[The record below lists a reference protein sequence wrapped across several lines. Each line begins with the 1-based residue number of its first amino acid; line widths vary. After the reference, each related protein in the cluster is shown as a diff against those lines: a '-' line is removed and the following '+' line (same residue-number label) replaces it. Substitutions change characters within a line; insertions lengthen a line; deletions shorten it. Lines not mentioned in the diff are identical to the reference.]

1 MGHELY
7 SPHFWNKNSRNA
19 KNSHKHQ
26 TAECLLVQRSVNLQG
41 SVQFIYLLWGNRYE
55 SNVALLIFTR
65 GTVCTLQTTEGVK
78 TLQVF
83 GPDLWLTCCL
93 RKNLFALLH
102 YTRLTMSQ
110 QKAFS
115 SFCSSAKT
123 KKTFSNRIEGK
134 LNCCIPIYLYVCL
147 NF

>member
-41 SVQFIYLLWGNRYE
+41 SVNFIYLLWGNRYE

-83 GPDLWLTCCL
+83 GPDLWLTYCL
-93 RKNLFALLH
+93 RKNLLLSH
-102 YTRLTMSQ
+102 
-110 QKAFS
+110 S
-115 SFCSSAKT
+115 SFVFYTILGLKPIT
-123 KKTFSNRIEGK
+123 PMNQIIEK
-134 LNCCIPIYLYVCL
+134 VNCYIPIAYQYV
-147 NF
+147 